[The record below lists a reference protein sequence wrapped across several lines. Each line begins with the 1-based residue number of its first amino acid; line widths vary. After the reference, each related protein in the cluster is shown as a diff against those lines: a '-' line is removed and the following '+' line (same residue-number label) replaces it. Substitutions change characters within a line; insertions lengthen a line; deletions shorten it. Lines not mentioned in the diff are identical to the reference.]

1 MRNTSGR
8 FLIWL
13 IFGFFIFTI
22 FSIYFAH
29 IFDIQQEPLIQEH
42 NSSSTSF
49 SHFAGLV
56 LARGGSKGLP
66 HKNVAKIKNI
76 TLLGRALRTMTE
88 FGKFD
93 SIWVSTDDIV
103 IANEAKRGK
112 ASVHWRPSYTAS
124 DSASTVVAVNE
135 FLEKHDEVTKIGVIQ
150 CTSPFLKVEYL
161 EEAYRKLNNNID
173 SVFSVTRQH
182 KLRWGYNSSG
192 QLQPENFDLHHR
204 PRRQD
209 WDGELIENGMFY
221 FTDAFMLKHSM
232 ILQGGKLGVVEIPAN
247 LSLEID
253 TFNDLEVAEIL
264 MNSFEDS

>member
-1 MRNTSGR
+1 MRNSSGR

-29 IFDIQQEPLIQEH
+29 IFDIQQEPLIQEL
-42 NSSSTSF
+42 NSSSTNF
-49 SHFAGLV
+49 PHFAGLV
-56 LARGGSKGLP
+56 LARGGSKGIP

-76 TLLGRALRTMTE
+76 TLLARALHTMSE

-93 SIWVSTDDIV
+93 TIWVSTDDIV
-103 IANEAKRGK
+103 IATEAKKGK
-112 ASVHWRPSYTAS
+112 AQVHWRASYTAT
-124 DSASTVVAVNE
+124 DSASSVLAVKE
-135 FLEKHDEVTKIGVIQ
+135 FLETHDEVTKIGLIQ
-150 CTSPFLKVEYL
+150 CTSPFLKAEFL
-161 EEAYRKLNNNID
+161 EEAYKMLNNNID

-192 QLQPENFDLHHR
+192 QLQPENFDLYHR

-221 FTDAFMLKHSM
+221 FTDASLVKKSM

-253 TFNDLEVAEIL
+253 NFNDLDVAEML
-264 MNSFEDS
+264 MNSYEES